1 MSDSLLDIRRA
12 GVEAKRAHDHKAKWA
27 YGSRSTLPRYN
38 QDVHSHVLHK
48 ARPRMPATHYTTLTR
63 HMRFQRKA
71 ETNHQLSDAKIAL
84 RADVREALDSGTS
97 DSSSDDIDDPAA
109 AEKIIDDAEG
119 KDTLPDYDVAGH
131 TILSDAVSKA
141 VEKFETKETERIVK
155 EYEMISYEGENALGY
170 MADDDDFELVDRI
183 KL

>member
-1 MSDSLLDIRRA
+1 MSDTLLDIRRA

-27 YGSRSTLPRYN
+27 YGSRSTLPRYS
-38 QDVHSHVLHK
+38 QAVHSHVLHK
-48 ARPRMPATHYTTLTR
+48 ARPRLPATHYTTLTR
-63 HMRFQRKA
+63 QMRFQRKA
-71 ETNHQLSDAKIAL
+71 ETNHHLSDAKIAL

-97 DSSSDDIDDPAA
+97 DSSSDDIDEPAA

-119 KDTLPDYDVAGH
+119 KDTLRDYDVAGQ

-155 EYEMISYEGENALGY
+155 EYEMISYEGETALGY

>member
-1 MSDSLLDIRRA
+1 
-12 GVEAKRAHDHKAKWA
+12 
-27 YGSRSTLPRYN
+27 
-38 QDVHSHVLHK
+38 
-48 ARPRMPATHYTTLTR
+48 
-63 HMRFQRKA
+63 MRFQRKA
-71 ETNHQLSDAKIAL
+71 ETNHQLSDAKISL
-84 RADVREALDSGTS
+84 RADVREALDSATS

-119 KDTLPDYDVAGH
+119 KDTLRDYDVAGQ

-155 EYEMISYEGENALGY
+155 EYEMISYEGETALGY